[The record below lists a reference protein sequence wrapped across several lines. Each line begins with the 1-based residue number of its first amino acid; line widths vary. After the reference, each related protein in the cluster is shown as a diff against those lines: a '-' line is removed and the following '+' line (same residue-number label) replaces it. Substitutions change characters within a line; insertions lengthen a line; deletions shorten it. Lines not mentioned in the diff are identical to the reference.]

1 MDILLLG
8 CITVYFQCSAQR
20 AVVDLHISLMVIF
33 KIMTN
38 LLYCPHSALEQ
49 RDNPEIWQP

>member
-1 MDILLLG
+1 MNILLLS
-8 CITVYFQCSAQR
+8 CIAVYSQCSAQR
-20 AVVDLHISLMVIF
+20 AVVDLHISSIVIF

-38 LLYCPHSALEQ
+38 LLYYPHSALEQ